1 MMQPEVPTPLVQ
13 STAVKAAGALTR
25 GLWWTGSGTVATRI
39 IRVALTVVMLQ
50 KLGFGDMGRW
60 ATAWSVMVV
69 VEAFCGL
76 GVNFAIVRMGDLSP
90 ATLRGLFSISTIW
103 GFVLAGLL
111 AAAAP
116 LIGHFYR
123 EPALHALLLIA
134 AFKLI
139 LIGPALVPLGLISRR
154 LGFREIT
161 IAETIAGTVETL
173 SSIALIV
180 FGFGAAGLVWGTGAR
195 AFAFLLIVF
204 YFQPV
209 RPGFRFPLKE
219 VIGAVSFG
227 LHVVA
232 SNLLFQVYRNV
243 DYFLIGLRLGVNPLG
258 LYRVGFEIGMTPFE
272 TTTNVVNR
280 VGYPVFAKVQKD
292 ARILRETFER
302 TARSLLFLL
311 LPIAAFITIEGRD
324 LFAVV
329 AAARWQAAVPL
340 AQLLC
345 WAGIVRGLVQLFAPL
360 YQAGGRPRLA
370 VYEAAL
376 TGTLLALGFTIAVFA
391 APAGRG
397 PVWVACA
404 WLTVYPIV
412 LIWDLHWS
420 RRYFGLTARGL
431 IAALAPMLPGT
442 LLMSLAMWLTARLI
456 APAFKTAPRLF
467 LVGAMGAAIFFLY
480 KSLVLDRRRSTSS

>member
-1 MMQPEVPTPLVQ
+1 MQPEVPTPLVQ
-13 STAVKAAGALTR
+13 SPAVKAAGALTR

-50 KLGFGDMGRW
+50 KLSFGDMGRW

-76 GVNFAIVRMGDLSP
+76 GVNFAIVRMGDLS
-90 ATLRGLFSISTIW
+90 ATALRGLFSISTIW
-103 GFVLAGLL
+103 GFVLAGAL

-116 LIGHFYR
+116 LIGHIYR
-123 EPALHALLLIA
+123 EPTLAVLLLIA
-134 AFKLI
+134 SLKLI

-161 IAETIAGTVETL
+161 IAETISGTVEAL
-173 SSIALIV
+173 SSIGLIV
-180 FGFGAAGLVWGTGAR
+180 WGFGAAALVWGTAAR
-195 AFAFLLIVF
+195 ALVFLLIVF

-209 RPGFRFPLKE
+209 RPAFRFPLKE
-219 VIGAVSFG
+219 AAGAVNFG

-243 DYFLIGLRLGVNPLG
+243 DYFLIGLRLGVEPLG
-258 LYRVGFEIGMTPFE
+258 LYRVGFEIGMSPFE

-280 VGYPVFAKVQKD
+280 VGYPVFANVQSD
-292 ARILRETFER
+292 AAILRETFER

-311 LPIAAFITIEGRD
+311 LPIAAFIAIEGRD
-324 LFAVV
+324 LFALV
-329 AAARWQAAVPL
+329 AAERWQTAVPL
-340 AQLLC
+340 AQILC
-345 WAGIVRGLVQLFAPL
+345 WAGVIRGLVQLFAPL

-370 VYEAAL
+370 VCEAAL
-376 TGTLLALGFTIAVFA
+376 TGTLLALGFAIAVFA

-397 PVWVACA
+397 AFWVACA
-404 WLTVYPIV
+404 WLAVYPIV

-420 RRYFGLTARGL
+420 RRYFGLTARRL
-431 IAALAPMLPGT
+431 LAALAPMFPGVV
-442 LLMSLAMWLTARLI
+442 LMSLAMWLTARLL
-456 APAFKTAPRLF
+456 APGFQSATRLI
-467 LVGAMGAAIFFLY
+467 LVGAMGAAIFYLY
-480 KSLVLDRRRSTSS
+480 KSLVLDRRRSSSS